1 MSALA
6 GSTGAETRME
16 ERASAAEKAFN
27 GEVVFCSS
35 RLLFWELHT
44 IVGLDFG
51 VGEELNFG
59 FKMGFERFVGMVR
72 DMFVLVMSLWKCLLS
87 GKWEG
92 VDDEEWSKGCGEKVF
107 RFFEGLGEIGGGG
120 KKRRVDKVDE
130 VRRLSWM
137 FVIG

>member
-1 MSALA
+1 MICCFSRLANCFESLHGVRPAMSALA

-27 GEVVFCSS
+27 GEVVVCSS
-35 RLLFWELHT
+35 WLLFWELHT

-51 VGEELNFG
+51 MGKELNFG
-59 FKMGFERFVGMVR
+59 FKMGFERFVGIVR

-92 VDDEEWSKGCGEKVF
+92 VGDEE
-107 RFFEGLGEIGGGG
+107 
-120 KKRRVDKVDE
+120 
-130 VRRLSWM
+130 
-137 FVIG
+137 